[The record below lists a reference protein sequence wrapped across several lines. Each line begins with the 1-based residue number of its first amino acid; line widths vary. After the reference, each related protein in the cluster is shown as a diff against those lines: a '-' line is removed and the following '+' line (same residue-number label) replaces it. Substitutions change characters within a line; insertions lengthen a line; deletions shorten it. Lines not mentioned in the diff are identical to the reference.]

1 MLTNFNVSWNCL
13 RYVCLFLLPAA
24 SACAKLAAPLVQCE
38 QTTFDGVQVCAVTVM
53 SYAHYAGNG
62 VAPCP
67 SGVTSTGSGLLCEQ
81 SFAAAIKDA
90 KLFFAATS
98 PPSEAYV
105 IKIPSGAFD
114 FSVQTA
120 ALLGS
125 NGAIDVSGIAPVS
138 AGCLSGNPAT
148 DGTVAL
154 SGNPCLVISGAS
166 TDHTTLVTAAGLTG
180 IAGFGLSHVMIENM
194 TMIQPNESTT
204 QGIYVAEAS
213 RSINGV
219 EYPTLTLDISAGFP
233 TPLGL
238 FNISCALNG
247 AAGCSKAGLST
258 ISNDIYMRAFTN
270 SAAPQLIASTAEL
283 DSNAQVPW
291 GFPSP
296 DHSVKAAVSPT
307 QPDPI
312 DFPYRWT
319 LTLSRPM
326 SQRSIPSYYSGTTEG
341 VMNMICM
348 KVDHA
353 NAFRFD
359 DNAAGGTDV
368 IMSNMVWIGAAR
380 GTFRGIKGTLNG
392 ESLGAQVYN
401 SSIERGAPVGG
412 QVPCLSTQSGGM
424 QFGQPGDK
432 PIYGSAVYGLRAEG
446 TGDDTVAMFN
456 DIGGTQNRQGGF
468 YPQTFVR
475 QSFIGNS
482 FARDVLLMTSVHKT
496 HLSGNSP
503 VIVDT
508 FTQTEINNKGN
519 CDPLILG
526 TGNCP
531 VTYTDN

>member
-1 MLTNFNVSWNCL
+1 
-13 RYVCLFLLPAA
+13 
-24 SACAKLAAPLVQCE
+24 
-38 QTTFDGVQVCAVTVM
+38 
-53 SYAHYAGNG
+53 
-62 VAPCP
+62 
-67 SGVTSTGSGLLCEQ
+67 
-81 SFAAAIKDA
+81 
-90 KLFFAATS
+90 
-98 PPSEAYV
+98 
-105 IKIPSGAFD
+105 
-114 FSVQTA
+114 
-120 ALLGS
+120 
-125 NGAIDVSGIAPVS
+125 
-138 AGCLSGNPAT
+138 
-148 DGTVAL
+148 
-154 SGNPCLVISGAS
+154 
-166 TDHTTLVTAAGLTG
+166 LVTAAGLTG